1 MKKITTLILVLL
13 CATSVFS
20 VSLWLLSA
28 QYINHRDTENTEVA
42 QRKHSSQR
50 LFVQNSSGQA
60 ANSFDSFWKSFK
72 TAVSK
77 RDVDTIARL
86 SKFPIE
92 MSYGI
97 ASVKNKTQ
105 LTRRYR
111 QVFNEQTNAAAC
123 FEKAKP
129 ELNSE
134 NPKQFTVA
142 CPDAAGNE
150 VVLYHFEQTRTSWKF
165 TGLDNINE

>member
-1 MKKITTLILVLL
+1 MKTIKTLILVI
-13 CATSVFS
+13 A
-20 VSLWLLSA
+20 VSLTVGATQTS
-28 QYINHRDTENTEVA
+28 
-42 QRKHSSQR
+42 
-50 LFVQNSSGQA
+50 
-60 ANSFDSFWKSFK
+60 DSFESFWQNFK

-77 RDVDTIARL
+77 RDVATIAKL

-97 ASVKNKTQ
+97 PSVKNKAQ

-129 ELNSE
+129 EVNAD
-134 NPKQFTVA
+134 NPKLYSVA

-150 VVLYHFEQTRTSWKF
+150 VVIYHFEQTRTGWKF
-165 TGLDNINE
+165 AGLDNLNE